1 MENSIFE
8 LFETIFSEDPK
19 PANSISVEINILD
32 TSISN
37 TSISETQ
44 LSDNFEILL
53 HMFIY
58 GFKKLKLTFIEESL
72 SILKKYFASLN
83 PSINFNIEIEPF
95 DTALFGNIRYVNR
108 YCKIDSSFINSDDVL
123 FISNYKQITRN
134 NLDEFIAVYQD
145 EYESMI
151 FINFNFN

>member
-1 MENSIFE
+1 MENSIFQ

-19 PANSISVEINILD
+19 PPKSISVEIDILD
-32 TSISN
+32 TSGSN
-37 TSISETQ
+37 IESKTQ

-58 GFKKLKLTFIEESL
+58 GFKKLNLTFTEESL
-72 SILKKYFASLN
+72 SILKKYFASLD

-95 DTALFGNIRYVNR
+95 DAALFGNIRYANR
-108 YCKIDSSFINSDDVL
+108 YCKIDSSFLDSDDVV
-123 FISNYKQITRN
+123 FINNYKKIIKN
-134 NLDEFIAVYQD
+134 NLNEFIAVYQD

-151 FINFNFN
+151 FINFDFN

>member
-1 MENSIFE
+1 MENSIFQ

-19 PANSISVEINILD
+19 PPKSISVEIDILD
-32 TSISN
+32 TSGSN
-37 TSISETQ
+37 IESKTQ

-58 GFKKLKLTFIEESL
+58 GFKKLKLTFTEESL
-72 SILKKYFASLN
+72 SILKKYFASLD

-95 DTALFGNIRYVNR
+95 DSALFGNIRYANR
-108 YCKIDSSFINSDDVL
+108 YCKIDSSFIDSDDVV
-123 FISNYKQITRN
+123 FISNYKQLIRN
-134 NLDEFIAVYQD
+134 NLNEFIAVYQD

-151 FINFNFN
+151 FINFDFN

>member
-58 GFKKLKLTFIEESL
+58 GFKKLKLTFTEESL

-83 PSINFNIEIEPF
+83 FTNGEIPNESLLSNRILLTKNIN
-95 DTALFGNIRYVNR
+95 G
-108 YCKIDSSFINSDDVL
+108 
-123 FISNYKQITRN
+123 
-134 NLDEFIAVYQD
+134 EFIKNIGLTLTPVTPLTSENTPIALYQLNII
-145 EYESMI
+145 SGV
-151 FINFNFN
+151 

>member
-1 MENSIFE
+1 MEKSIFE

-19 PANSISVEINILD
+19 PPKSISVEIDILD
-32 TSISN
+32 TSN
-37 TSISETQ
+37 TSVSETQ

-58 GFKKLKLTFIEESL
+58 GFKKLKLTFSEESL
-72 SILKKYFASLN
+72 SILKKYFASLD

-95 DTALFGNIRYVNR
+95 DSALFGNIRYAKR

-123 FISNYKQITRN
+123 FISNYNQINRN
-134 NLDEFIAVYQD
+134 NLNEFIAVYQD

-151 FINFNFN
+151 FINFDFL